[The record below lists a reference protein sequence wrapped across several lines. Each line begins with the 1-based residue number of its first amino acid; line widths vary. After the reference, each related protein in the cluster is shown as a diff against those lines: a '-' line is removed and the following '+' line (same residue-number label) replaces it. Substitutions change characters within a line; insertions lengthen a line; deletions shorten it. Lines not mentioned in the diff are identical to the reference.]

1 LKKLLA
7 ILLICCFLLNI
18 IGFRIF
24 FYFRQVEVKS
34 EMKKLLRLNVD
45 INEER
50 FAFFLNDI
58 EALQKLKW
66 KGDDEFSLNGEMYD
80 IIGKKI
86 EDEKIVIRCIRDKEE
101 TALVNKLKD
110 NCRENEKCNK
120 VVNELFQ
127 LLQTLFYNTK
137 SEDTSFGESAI
148 SSFCFPFERLPLQ
161 VKKIPT
167 PPPQLRIPLLFLL

>member
-1 LKKLLA
+1 MT

-18 IGFRIF
+18 IGFHIF
-24 FYFRQVEVKS
+24 FYFRQGEVKT
-34 EMKKLLRLNVD
+34 EMKKLLRLNVN

-50 FAFFLNDI
+50 FAFSLNDI
-58 EALQKLKW
+58 GAFQKLKW
-66 KGDDEFSLNGEMYD
+66 EGDNEFSLNGEMYD

-86 EDEKIVIRCIRDKEE
+86 QDGKIVIRCIRDKEE

-110 NCRENEKCNK
+110 NWRENEKSNK
-120 VVNELFQ
+120 IVNKLFE
-127 LLQTLFYNTK
+127 LLQTPFYNAK
-137 SEDTSFGESAI
+137 SEEIAFKELTI
-148 SSFCFPFERLPLQ
+148 NSFCFPFERLPLQ